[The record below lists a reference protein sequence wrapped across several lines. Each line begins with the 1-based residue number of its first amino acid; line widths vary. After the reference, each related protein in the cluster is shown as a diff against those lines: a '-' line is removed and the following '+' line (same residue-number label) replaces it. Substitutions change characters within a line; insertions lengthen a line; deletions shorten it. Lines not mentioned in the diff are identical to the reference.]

1 MRLTIPNGFWAPLDV
16 QQVAGHTTF
25 IDHQCSLEEECMLS
39 YLFIGAND
47 VEAST
52 RFYDAILSPLGYEKE
67 CTEEHY
73 CFSLPETV
81 DKSNGPGSIHI
92 AKPFN
97 GQLATA
103 GNGFMP
109 ALRANSR
116 AKVDEVHAAGIASG
130 GADEGKPGIREAYTD
145 DFYVAYLR
153 DPVGN
158 KIAVFF
164 KG

>member
-1 MRLTIPNGFWAPLDV
+1 
-16 QQVAGHTTF
+16 
-25 IDHQCSLEEECMLS
+25 MLS

-47 VEAST
+47 VEASA
-52 RFYDAILSPLGYEKE
+52 RFYDAVLSPLGYEKDRSE
-67 CTEEHY
+67 GQY
-73 CFSLPETV
+73 CFSLPETA

-97 GQLATA
+97 GQDATA
-103 GNGFMP
+103 GNGMMP
-109 ALRANSR
+109 ALRADSR
-116 AKVDEVHAAGIASG
+116 AKVDEVHATGIASG
-130 GADEGKPGIREAYTD
+130 GTDEGKPGIREAYTD

-164 KG
+164 SG

>member
-1 MRLTIPNGFWAPLDV
+1 
-16 QQVAGHTTF
+16 
-25 IDHQCSLEEECMLS
+25 MLS

-47 VEAST
+47 VELSAQ
-52 RFYDAILSPLGYEKE
+52 FYDAILSPLGYEKDQSE
-67 CTEEHY
+67 GQY
-73 CFSLPETV
+73 CFSLPETS

-92 AKPFN
+92 ARPFD
-97 GQLATA
+97 GRPATV
-103 GNGFMP
+103 GNGMMP
-109 ALRANSR
+109 ALRANS
-116 AKVDEVHAAGIASG
+116 KPQVDEIHAAGLING
-130 GADEGKPGIREAYTD
+130 GTDEGKPGIREAYTD

>member
-1 MRLTIPNGFWAPLDV
+1 
-16 QQVAGHTTF
+16 
-25 IDHQCSLEEECMLS
+25 
-39 YLFIGAND
+39 
-47 VEAST
+47 
-52 RFYDAILSPLGYEKE
+52 
-67 CTEEHY
+67 
-73 CFSLPETV
+73 
-81 DKSNGPGSIHI
+81 
-92 AKPFN
+92 
-97 GQLATA
+97 
-103 GNGFMP
+103 MP

-130 GADEGKPGIREAYTD
+130 GTYEGKPGIREAYAD

>member
-1 MRLTIPNGFWAPLDV
+1 
-16 QQVAGHTTF
+16 
-25 IDHQCSLEEECMLS
+25 MLS

-47 VEAST
+47 VEASAL
-52 RFYDAILSPLGYEKE
+52 FYDHILSPLGYEKDRSE
-67 CTEEHY
+67 GHY
-73 CFSLPETV
+73 CFSLPETA

-92 AKPFN
+92 ARPFD
-97 GQLATA
+97 GLPATT
-103 GNGFMP
+103 GNGMML
-109 ALRANSR
+109 ALRAVSR
-116 AKVDEVHAAGIASG
+116 AKVNEVHEAGVANG
-130 GADEGKPGIREAYTD
+130 GKDEGKPGIREAYTD

>member
-1 MRLTIPNGFWAPLDV
+1 
-16 QQVAGHTTF
+16 
-25 IDHQCSLEEECMLS
+25 MLS

-47 VEAST
+47 LEASAH
-52 RFYDAILSPLGYEKE
+52 FYEAILSPLNYEKE
-67 CTEEHY
+67 LSEGHY
-73 CFSLPETV
+73 CFSLPETA

-92 AKPFN
+92 AQPFN
-97 GQLATA
+97 GEPATV
-103 GNGFMP
+103 GNGVMP
-109 ALRANSR
+109 ALRAESK
-116 AKVDEVHAAGIASG
+116 AKVDEIHAAGLANG
-130 GADEGKPGIREAYTD
+130 GTDEGDPGNREAYTA

>member
-1 MRLTIPNGFWAPLDV
+1 MEYHFED
-16 QQVAGHTTF
+16 
-25 IDHQCSLEEECMLS
+25 EMMLS

-47 VEAST
+47 VEDSAH
-52 RFYDAILSPLGYEKE
+52 FYNAILSPLGYAKE
-67 CTEEHY
+67 RSEGHY
-73 CFSLPETV
+73 CFSLPDTV

-97 GQLATA
+97 GQPASA
-103 GNGFMP
+103 GNGVMP
-109 ALRANSR
+109 AFQACSR
-116 AKVDEVHAAGIASG
+116 SKVDEVHAAGLAHG
-130 GADEGKPGIREAYTD
+130 GQEEGKPGIREAYTD

-158 KIAVFF
+158 KIAVFY

>member
-1 MRLTIPNGFWAPLDV
+1 
-16 QQVAGHTTF
+16 
-25 IDHQCSLEEECMLS
+25 MLS

-47 VEAST
+47 IEASA
-52 RFYDAILSPLGYEKE
+52 RFYDAVLSPLGYEKDRSE
-67 CTEEHY
+67 SHY
-73 CFSLPETV
+73 CFSLPEAP

-92 AKPFN
+92 AQPFN
-97 GQLATA
+97 GESATA
-103 GNGFMP
+103 GNGMMP
-109 ALRANSR
+109 ALRADSK
-116 AKVDEVHAAGIASG
+116 AKVDEVHAAGLASG
-130 GADEGKPGIREAYTD
+130 GSDEGEPGIRAAYTA

>member
-1 MRLTIPNGFWAPLDV
+1 MG
-16 QQVAGHTTF
+16 QVA
-25 IDHQCSLEEECMLS
+25 
-39 YLFIGAND
+39 
-47 VEAST
+47 
-52 RFYDAILSPLGYEKE
+52 
-67 CTEEHY
+67 
-73 CFSLPETV
+73 
-81 DKSNGPGSIHI
+81 IHI

-97 GQLATA
+97 GRPATA
-103 GNGFMP
+103 GNGMMP

-116 AKVDEVHAAGIASG
+116 AKVDEVHAASLANGGI
-130 GADEGKPGIREAYTD
+130 DEGKPGIREAYTD

>member
-1 MRLTIPNGFWAPLDV
+1 MMP
-16 QQVAGHTTF
+16 TF
-25 IDHQCSLEEECMLS
+25 QDEIMLS

-47 VEAST
+47 VETSA
-52 RFYDAILSPLGYEKE
+52 RFYDAILSPLGYGKDGSEGQ
-67 CTEEHY
+67 H
-73 CFSLPETV
+73 CFSLPEIA

-97 GQLATA
+97 GKPATA
-103 GNGFMP
+103 GNGMMP

-116 AKVDEVHAAGIASG
+116 AKVDEAHAAGLANG
-130 GADEGKPGIREAYTD
+130 GTDEGKPGIRKAYTD